1 MDAGPKI
8 DLQNM
13 EEMILNPFQVKKEN
27 SDILNQEASKK
38 MDIPTAQNLVT
49 LQGLP
54 PPLTEMFHATVT
66 RNIRAQAELS
76 NRLILKILF
85 EKYDLTS
92 ILNHFKQIFLG

>member
-1 MDAGPKI
+1 
-8 DLQNM
+8 M
-13 EEMILNPFQVKKEN
+13 EIMF
-27 SDILNQEASKK
+27 
-38 MDIPTAQNLVT
+38 THNLVA

-66 RNIRAQAELS
+66 KNIKAQAELS

-85 EKYDLTS
+85 EKYDLVS